1 MSVSVLVCMLVCC
14 MCLLVFIL
22 CVYVRIRVHMLGC
35 VCMLQKL
42 GQRLTHKQ
50 EQETSILIKEGY
62 VLFVF
67 HENAGLQLFN

>member
-1 MSVSVLVCMLVCC
+1 
-14 MCLLVFIL
+14 
-22 CVYVRIRVHMLGC
+22 MLGC